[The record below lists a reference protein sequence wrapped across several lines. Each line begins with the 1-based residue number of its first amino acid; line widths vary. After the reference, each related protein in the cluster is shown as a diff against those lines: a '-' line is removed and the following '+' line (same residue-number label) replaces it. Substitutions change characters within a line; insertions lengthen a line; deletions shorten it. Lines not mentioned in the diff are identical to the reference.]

1 MPLRI
6 AINGYGRI
14 GRCFL
19 RALWESPLNEDVSI
33 VAINEPADIDSMAYL
48 TRFDSTHGRF
58 PGQVEVQGSMLLVDG
73 RSIDVSHARTPDGV
87 DWRGLG
93 VDLMI
98 EASGQYA
105 TREALNAFLD
115 AGCPRILLSQPGR
128 SAEDVDR
135 TIVFGSNHESLTGS
149 EQIVSA
155 ASCTTNAIVPV
166 LAILDAA
173 FGIEHAMMTTLHSV
187 MNDQPPID
195 GYHHTDLRRTRSAL
209 QSIIP
214 VATGLAKGVTRM
226 LPQLAGR
233 VEAKAVRV
241 PVTNVSAIDLV
252 ATLARP
258 TTIAGI
264 NALLRRSVDEGFPG
278 QLAYTEEAHA
288 SVDFNHN
295 PHSAIIDASQTHMSG
310 PQLANVLIWFDN
322 EWGFANRMLELAAFW
337 GRRMPSPGLA

>member
-1 MPLRI
+1 
-6 AINGYGRI
+6 
-14 GRCFL
+14 
-19 RALWESPLNEDVSI
+19 
-33 VAINEPADIDSMAYL
+33 
-48 TRFDSTHGRF
+48 
-58 PGQVEVQGSMLLVDG
+58 
-73 RSIDVSHARTPDGV
+73 
-87 DWRGLG
+87 
-93 VDLMI
+93 
-98 EASGQYA
+98 
-105 TREALNAFLD
+105 
-115 AGCPRILLSQPGR
+115 
-128 SAEDVDR
+128 
-135 TIVFGSNHESLTGS
+135 
-149 EQIVSA
+149 
-155 ASCTTNAIVPV
+155 
-166 LAILDAA
+166 
-173 FGIEHAMMTTLHSV
+173 
-187 MNDQPPID
+187 
-195 GYHHTDLRRTRSAL
+195 
-209 QSIIP
+209 
-214 VATGLAKGVTRM
+214 M

>member
-1 MPLRI
+1 
-6 AINGYGRI
+6 
-14 GRCFL
+14 
-19 RALWESPLNEDVSI
+19 
-33 VAINEPADIDSMAYL
+33 
-48 TRFDSTHGRF
+48 
-58 PGQVEVQGSMLLVDG
+58 
-73 RSIDVSHARTPDGV
+73 
-87 DWRGLG
+87 
-93 VDLMI
+93 
-98 EASGQYA
+98 
-105 TREALNAFLD
+105 
-115 AGCPRILLSQPGR
+115 
-128 SAEDVDR
+128 
-135 TIVFGSNHESLTGS
+135 
-149 EQIVSA
+149 
-155 ASCTTNAIVPV
+155 V
-166 LAILDAA
+166 LAIIDAA

-195 GYHHTDLRRTRSAL
+195 GYHHTDPRRTRSAL

-252 ATLARP
+252 TTLARP
-258 TTIAGI
+258 TTVAGI
-264 NALLRRSVDEGFPG
+264 NALLRRSADEGFPG

-337 GRRMPSPGLA
+337 GRRMPSPHKA